1 MATLLL
7 DRGANVDAIDGNGGA
22 TPLFLAGTRGHTEC
36 VRLLLDR
43 GADPSIETHWGTV
56 AEDAE
61 KRGHAEVAALLRQH
75 THGW

>member
-7 DRGANVDAIDGNGGA
+7 DRGAKVDAIDGNGDA
-22 TPLFLAGTRGHTEC
+22 TPLYLAGMNGHTEC
-36 VRLLLDR
+36 VRLLIDR
-43 GADPSIETHWGTV
+43 GADPSIETAWGTV

-61 KRGHAEVAALLRQH
+61 QRGHAEVAALLRQH